1 MRTALVV
8 IAIGIGTLPRPAHA
22 QGQPAQPQAPAA
34 AQQCV
39 ACHGARGEGNPAN
52 GFPRIAGQSQ
62 YYIAKQLE
70 SYAAGSRQNPIMAPI
85 AKGLSPEERDAA
97 AAYYAAQD
105 AAPPKSGAPAPQA
118 QASDRGRILATTG
131 DNNRRVPA
139 CINCHGPGGIG
150 EPPVYPYLA
159 GLDAAYMTAAL
170 NAWRNGTRRNDGG
183 QQMATIAN
191 ALTPEDI
198 AAVAQHYANLA
209 PPKPMPVTLTQKS
222 GPATKPAPSNVP
234 SSSQSA
240 DPRPDKSVGV
250 GQGAATTG
258 GTQGPG
264 GSGESKTDKSGN
276 SKSGSR

>member
-1 MRTALVV
+1 MRVTA
-8 IAIGIGTLPRPAHA
+8 
-22 QGQPAQPQAPAA
+22 
-34 AQQCV
+34 
-39 ACHGARGEGNPAN
+39 HGGNPAN

-85 AKGLSPEERDAA
+85 AKALSPEERDAA

-105 AAPPKSGAPAPQA
+105 VAPPKSNAPAQQA
-118 QASDRGRILATTG
+118 QVAERGRILAMTG
-131 DNNRRVPA
+131 DNNHRVPA
-139 CINCHGPGGIG
+139 CVNCHGPGGIG

-191 ALTPEDI
+191 ALTPDDI
-198 AAVAQHYANLA
+198 AAVAQHYASLT
-209 PPKPMPVTLTQKS
+209 PPKPIPVTLAQKS
-222 GPATKPAPSNVP
+222 GPATKPAPGNVP
-234 SSSQSA
+234 SSSHAA

-264 GSGESKTDKSGN
+264 AAANRRRIGQETLDRKPLINCPG
-276 SKSGSR
+276 